1 MANLVKAFAD
11 IGEVFLQDEK
21 RLRNT
26 IYQYNDVKAFFC
38 DIETK
43 KIEPWK
49 NIDKETFIVCR
60 GGSTGSAPFL
70 YPVTY
75 YSDSAGVVKDSVS
88 VVKDIMK
95 GLKRCLAF
103 FKKDEIITNPILT
116 KLSTID
122 ESFFDSIKDQI
133 DGLQVDKKEVSFF
146 ALSYQD
152 KPISAYFTKIFDDFL
167 EGEGEQKEIYG
178 YDMITNKQGVGGD
191 AKLPFCSVN
200 ELPST
205 LQNSEKNRVFPL
217 SQDSAKKIS
226 LGWKAIE
233 TKLSANFYGMKLAI
247 LPTLLDKSLDLRD
260 VIDILEDGAKG
271 KIHDIE
277 FAEEV
282 VLDLFLQ
289 STAKAEAK
297 MPILNTIL
305 FYKVSSAAK
314 IVKMTIDDVL
324 PSYISHLSHLLI
336 DSHIKTFFTK
346 LEKKKK
352 GKDQESEESKVL
364 FLQSLFPDRLE
375 LMHFLLSRTK
385 YKTSTMIEKFADL
398 ITQRDTFKKE
408 PFEWT
413 KYFYGFYSERTPM
426 VLERFADFFNELDL
440 LNDKI
445 LIKRRKTL
453 VKFEKDQIKDMV
465 KSHEFLSGNA
475 TLESAYLLGMLSAA
489 VVNWQYGAFKKSSFG
504 KWLDRAGT
512 INRDKLSYITRKA
525 DEAIRKTKAAK
536 GTNTNIKNI
545 RSCLLDALELSL
557 TSKKVETS
565 ANITIAFALGGNDF
579 AKINKTIKDNEGE
592 QDA

>member
-1 MANLVKAFAD
+1 MANLVKVLAD
-11 IGEVFLQDEK
+11 IGEACLENEK
-21 RLRNT
+21 QLKNT
-26 IYQYNDVKAFFC
+26 IYKYDNVKAFLC
-38 DIETK
+38 DIDTK
-43 KIEPWK
+43 RIEPCI
-49 NIDKETFIVCR
+49 NIDKEAFIVCR
-60 GGSTGSAPFL
+60 SGNSGSSPLL
-70 YPVTY
+70 YPVAY
-75 YSDSAGVVKDSVS
+75 YSDSAS

-95 GLKRCLAF
+95 GLKKMLSF
-103 FKKDEIITNPILT
+103 FKDDEIAANPILA

-122 ESFFDSIKDQI
+122 ESFFYSIRDQMDS
-133 DGLQVDKKEVSFF
+133 LQVDKKEVGFF
-146 ALSYQD
+146 TLSYQD

-167 EGEGEQKEIYG
+167 EGEQKEEAYG

-191 AKLPFCSVN
+191 AELSFCSVN
-200 ELPST
+200 ELPDS
-205 LQNSEKNRVFPL
+205 LKDSEKSRVFPL
-217 SQDSAKKIS
+217 SQESAKKVS

-247 LPTLLDKSLDLRD
+247 LPTLLDKSLDLKD
-260 VIDILEDGAKG
+260 VIEILEDGAKG

-289 STAKAEAK
+289 STAEAEAK
-297 MPILNTIL
+297 MPILNTLL
-305 FYKVSSAAK
+305 FYEVSNSAR

-346 LEKKKK
+346 LDKKKK
-352 GKDQESEESKVL
+352 GKDQEPEESKVL

-385 YKTSTMIEKFADL
+385 YKTSTMMEKFADL

-426 VLERFADFFNELDL
+426 ALERFASFFNELDL

-453 VKFEKDQIKDMV
+453 TKFEKDQIKDMV

-489 VVNWQYGAFKKSSFG
+489 VVNWQYGALKKSSFG

-536 GTNTNIKNI
+536 GTNTTVENI
-545 RSCLLDALELSL
+545 RSCLLDVLELSL
-557 TSKKVETS
+557 TNKKVEPS

-579 AKINKTIKDNEGE
+579 AKTNKEIKNIEGE

>member
-21 RLRNT
+21 RLRN
-26 IYQYNDVKAFFC
+26 IVYQYNDVKAFFC

-75 YSDSAGVVKDSVS
+75 CSDSAS

-95 GLKRCLAF
+95 GLKKMLSF
-103 FKKDEIITNPILT
+103 FKEDEIVANPILT
-116 KLSTID
+116 RLSTID
-122 ESFFDSIKDQI
+122 ESFFDSMKDQM
-133 DGLQVDKKEVSFF
+133 DSLQIDKKEVGFF
-146 ALSYQD
+146 TLSYQD

-167 EGEGEQKEIYG
+167 EGEQKEEAYG

-205 LQNSEKNRVFPL
+205 LQNSEKSRIFPL

-277 FAEEV
+277 FAEEI

-305 FYKVSSAAK
+305 FYEVSSAAK

-346 LEKKKK
+346 IEKKKK
-352 GKDQESEESKVL
+352 GKDQEPEETKVL
-364 FLQSLFPDRLE
+364 FLQSLFLDRLE

-408 PFEWT
+408 PL
-413 KYFYGFYSERTPM
+413 SE
-426 VLERFADFFNELDL
+426 E
-440 LNDKI
+440 
-445 LIKRRKTL
+445 
-453 VKFEKDQIKDMV
+453 
-465 KSHEFLSGNA
+465 
-475 TLESAYLLGMLSAA
+475 Y
-489 VVNWQYGAFKKSSFG
+489 
-504 KWLDRAGT
+504 
-512 INRDKLSYITRKA
+512 KA
-525 DEAIRKTKAAK
+525 DKEKSFI
-536 GTNTNIKNI
+536 
-545 RSCLLDALELSL
+545 
-557 TSKKVETS
+557 
-565 ANITIAFALGGNDF
+565 
-579 AKINKTIKDNEGE
+579 
-592 QDA
+592 Q

>member
-21 RLRNT
+21 RLRN
-26 IYQYNDVKAFFC
+26 IVYQYNDVKAFFC

-43 KIEPWK
+43 KIEPWT

-75 YSDSAGVVKDSVS
+75 CSDSAS
-88 VVKDIMK
+88 VVKNIMK
-95 GLKRCLAF
+95 GLKKMLSF
-103 FKKDEIITNPILT
+103 FKKNEIATNPILT
-116 KLSTID
+116 KLSTIN

-133 DGLQVDKKEVSFF
+133 GSLKVDKKEVSFF
-146 ALSYQD
+146 TLSYQNQ
-152 KPISAYFTKIFDDFL
+152 PISAYFTKIFDDFL
-167 EGEGEQKEIYG
+167 GGEQKEVYG

-200 ELPST
+200 ELLST

-247 LPTLLDKSLDLRD
+247 LPTLLDKSLDLRE
-260 VIDILEDGAKG
+260 VIEILEDGVKG

-305 FYKVSSAAK
+305 FYEVSSAAK
-314 IVKMTIDDVL
+314 IIKMTIDDVL

-413 KYFYGFYSERTPM
+413 KYFYGFYSDRTPM
-426 VLERFADFFNELDL
+426 ALERFADFFNELDL

-453 VKFEKDQIKDMV
+453 AKFEKDQIKDMV
-465 KSHEFLSGNA
+465 KSHEFLAGNA

-489 VVNWQYGAFKKSSFG
+489 VVNWQYGAFEKSSFG

-512 INRDKLSYITRKA
+512 INRDKLSYVTRKA

-536 GTNTNIKNI
+536 GTNTNVENI
-545 RSCLLDALELSL
+545 RSCLLDVLELSL
-557 TSKKVETS
+557 ISKKVETS

-579 AKINKTIKDNEGE
+579 IKINKEIKNNKGE

>member
-1 MANLVKAFAD
+1 MANLVKVLAD
-11 IGEVFLQDEK
+11 IGEACLENEK
-21 RLRNT
+21 QLKNT
-26 IYQYNDVKAFFC
+26 IYKYDNVKAFLC
-38 DIETK
+38 DIDTK
-43 KIEPWK
+43 RIEPCI
-49 NIDKETFIVCR
+49 NIDKEAFIVCR
-60 GGSTGSAPFL
+60 SGNSGSSPLL
-70 YPVTY
+70 YPVAY
-75 YSDSAGVVKDSVS
+75 CSDSASM
-88 VVKDIMK
+88 VKDIMK
-95 GLKRCLAF
+95 GLKKMLSF
-103 FKKDEIITNPILT
+103 FKEDEIVANPILT
-116 KLSTID
+116 RLSTID
-122 ESFFDSIKDQI
+122 ESFFDSMKDQM
-133 DGLQVDKKEVSFF
+133 DSLQIDKKEVGFF
-146 ALSYQD
+146 TLSYQD

-167 EGEGEQKEIYG
+167 EGEQKEEAYG

-191 AKLPFCSVN
+191 AELSFCSVN
-200 ELPST
+200 ELPDS
-205 LQNSEKNRVFPL
+205 LKDSEKSRVFPL
-217 SQDSAKKIS
+217 SQESAKKVS

-260 VIDILEDGAKG
+260 VIEVLEDGAKG

-289 STAKAEAK
+289 STAEAEAK
-297 MPILNTIL
+297 MPILNTLL
-305 FYKVSSAAK
+305 FYEVSNSAR

-324 PSYISHLSHLLI
+324 PSYISYLSHLLI

-364 FLQSLFPDRLE
+364 FLQSLLPDRLE

-385 YKTSTMIEKFADL
+385 YKTSTMMEKFADL

-413 KYFYGFYSERTPM
+413 KYFYGFYSDRTPIA
-426 VLERFADFFNELDL
+426 LERFADFFNELDL

-445 LIKRRKTL
+445 LLKRRKTL
-453 VKFEKDQIKDMV
+453 SKFEKDQIKDMV

-489 VVNWQYGAFKKSSFG
+489 VVNWQYGALEKSSFG

-512 INRDKLSYITRKA
+512 INRDKLSYITRYRFSPK
-525 DEAIRKTKAAK
+525 DF
-536 GTNTNIKNI
+536 
-545 RSCLLDALELSL
+545 
-557 TSKKVETS
+557 ETS
-565 ANITIAFALGGNDF
+565 LKKALKFIGH
-579 AKINKTIKDNEGE
+579 
-592 QDA
+592 QV

>member
-1 MANLVKAFAD
+1 MANLIKVLAD
-11 IGEVFLQDEK
+11 IGEACLENEK
-21 RLRNT
+21 QLKNT
-26 IYQYNDVKAFFC
+26 IYKYDNAKVFLC
-38 DIETK
+38 DIDTK
-43 KIEPWK
+43 RIEPCI

-60 GGSTGSAPFL
+60 SGNSGSSPLL
-70 YPVTY
+70 YPVAY
-75 YSDSAGVVKDSVS
+75 YSDSAS

-95 GLKRCLAF
+95 GLKKMLSF
-103 FKKDEIITNPILT
+103 FKNDEIAANPILA

-122 ESFFDSIKDQI
+122 ESFFDSVKDQI
-133 DGLQVDKKEVSFF
+133 DSLQVDKKEVGFF
-146 ALSYQD
+146 TLSYQD

-167 EGEGEQKEIYG
+167 EGEQKEEAYG

-191 AKLPFCSVN
+191 AELSFCSVN
-200 ELPST
+200 ELPDS
-205 LQNSEKNRVFPL
+205 LKDSEKSRVFPL
-217 SQDSAKKIS
+217 SQESAKKVS

-247 LPTLLDKSLDLRD
+247 LPTLLDKNLDLRD
-260 VIDILEDGAKG
+260 VIDILKDGAKG

-277 FAEEV
+277 FAEEI

-289 STAKAEAK
+289 STAEAEAK
-297 MPILNTIL
+297 MPILNTLL
-305 FYKVSSAAK
+305 FYEVSNSAR

-336 DSHIKTFFTK
+336 DSHVKTFFTK

-385 YKTSTMIEKFADL
+385 YKTNTMIEKFADL
-398 ITQRDTFKKE
+398 ITQRDTLKKE

-413 KYFYGFYSERTPM
+413 KYFYGFYSDRTPIA
-426 VLERFADFFNELDL
+426 LERFAGFFNELDL

-445 LIKRRKTL
+445 LLKRRKTL
-453 VKFEKDQIKDMV
+453 AKFEKDQIKDMV

-489 VVNWQYGAFKKSSFG
+489 VVNWQYGALKKSSFG

-536 GTNTNIKNI
+536 GTNTNIENI
-545 RSCLLDALELSL
+545 RSCLLDVLELSL
-557 TSKKVETS
+557 ISKKVETS

-579 AKINKTIKDNEGE
+579 VKINKKIKNNEGE